1 MSGVSENLSLN
12 SIGERSGW
20 FLQSCVNYI
29 TVQLN
34 MHSLHN
40 FNLASLPLL
49 QISSFLV
56 IMCLCGRQ
64 SMLANTLCKVAKT
77 ISKHLLV

>member
-1 MSGVSENLSLN
+1 
-12 SIGERSGW
+12 
-20 FLQSCVNYI
+20 
-29 TVQLN
+29 

-56 IMCLCGRQ
+56 IMCLCGCQ